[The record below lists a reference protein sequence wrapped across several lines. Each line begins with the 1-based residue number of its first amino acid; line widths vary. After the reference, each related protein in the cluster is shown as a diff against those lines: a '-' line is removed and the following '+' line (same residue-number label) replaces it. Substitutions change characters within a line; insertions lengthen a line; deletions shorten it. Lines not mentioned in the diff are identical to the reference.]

1 MVQKDET
8 LTNKEGET
16 FNLFEA
22 LKKDIRKQLLRKF
35 KDQRRLDFDFN
46 SNIEASEFDEIDES
60 DFVEIDNRIK

>member
-46 SNIEASEFDEIDES
+46 SNIEASESDEIDES